1 MLFDT
6 FIPLGVYLSNK
17 SVYANLHILEM
28 NIALK
33 SIKPTYPF
41 IQNMLFEQE
50 IRMSEGS
57 KSKVPI
63 FIESLTNQF
72 ISLLN

>member
-6 FIPLGVYLSNK
+6 FIPLGVYLSDK
-17 SVYANLHILEM
+17 SLYANLHILEM

-41 IQNMLFEQE
+41 IQNML

-57 KSKVPI
+57 KSKLPI